1 MPNDIV
7 YDPRIEIKPRRNK
20 EEEEKNELFAAALK
34 NVRALGSSDF
44 YGDEASA
51 DARVDPKPI
60 KKVKI
65 TKGFDD
71 ESEWVVESRQQD
83 MFERVEALKLA
94 NPDYT
99 WRYFCR
105 EHHAS
110 GKRQYLATTH
120 DKLWSKYEQLGAHE
134 RHYYELIVENT
145 PCYLYFDL
153 EFSILA
159 NPLVHGE
166 TLTDYLIAL
175 VCEEFALTDEI
186 DASDFK
192 PEEHIIELDST
203 SATKFSRHLIFRLPG
218 RRVFANNA
226 HCAHFVRKLWA
237 RVAATRDTDPRC
249 AALFVRKNIND
260 EEAHESFVDLGVYTR
275 NRVFRLYLS
284 SKRDKDGGQ
293 KPILKPT
300 SRFWKNTKRAVGK
313 DEDVPDRLTF
323 LKSCATHVG
332 PNPKLIQFPGV
343 THSSVLVGKQFQ
355 GYRNGTVASRNR
367 AEFGG
372 NSIGPCPRTAA
383 FVCHDFDRWSA
394 HHGASVRSW
403 TAFPEYGVLV
413 LNLFGNRYC
422 ENIERAHKSNNV
434 MFVVDFR
441 ENAYYQRCHDPECR
455 GTRGPWRELSKE
467 VLVESYNLAKM
478 LPDAPSFEEL
488 DDEALAESVVKKPRS
503 PSFEEL
509 DDDDL
514 TAL

>member
-20 EEEEKNELFAAALK
+20 EKEEKNELFAAALK

-65 TKGFDD
+65 AKSVDD

-120 DKLWSKYEQLGAHE
+120 DKLWSKYERLGAHE

-159 NPLVHGE
+159 NPVVHGE

-175 VCEEFALTDEI
+175 VCEEFVLTDEI

-249 AALFVRKNIND
+249 AALFVRKSIDD

-300 SRFWKNTKRAVGK
+300 SRFWKNTKRAKGE

-332 PNPKLIQFPGV
+332 PNPKLIEFPGV

-394 HHGASVRSW
+394 YRGASVRSW